1 MVVKKQRKQRMLVSS
16 AALAL
21 VSGMGLSGCGN
32 DAVPASHTSTPEV
45 EVVTLQPQN
54 VALSAEFPGRTS
66 PYMVAE
72 VRPQV
77 GGILLQREF
86 EEGAEVNAGEVLYR
100 IESAPYRAVLAKAE
114 ASFESAQ
121 QLFRRY
127 EQLVKVHAISQQQ
140 YDDARA
146 AYLQAKALVESARI
160 DMGYTTIKAPIA
172 GRVGRS
178 KMTQGAL
185 VTSNQPEALAT
196 IQQLDP
202 IYVDIVQ
209 PSVTLLRLRDDL
221 ASGRIKNMADGQAEV
236 LLTLENGQRYEHTGR
251 LQFSEVSVDQ
261 TTGAVTL
268 RAEFPNPDGV
278 LLPGMFVRAQLQEG
292 IRENVL
298 LVPQRGVTRDSQ
310 GQAIALVLDENNIVQ
325 QRSLETGRVVDGQ
338 WVIEQGLNAGDRV
351 VVAGLQHV
359 RPGAT
364 ASVAT
369 DSATEQTAATREAQ

>member
-16 AALAL
+16 AILAL
-21 VSGMGLSGCGN
+21 VSGLVSGCGN
-32 DAVPASHTSTPEV
+32 DAPTVTSATAPEV
-45 EVVTLQPQN
+45 DVVVLQPQT
-54 VALSAEFPGRTS
+54 VGLSAEFPGRTS

-77 GGILLQREF
+77 GGILLQRKF
-86 EEGAEVNAGEVLYR
+86 EEGAVVKAGDVLYS
-100 IESAPYRAVLAKAE
+100 IESAPYKAVLAKAE
-114 ASFESAQ
+114 ASYVAAR
-121 QLFRRY
+121 QLARRY

-140 YDDARA
+140 YDDAQA
-146 AYLQAKALVESARI
+146 AYLQAKAQVESARI
-160 DMGYTTIKAPIA
+160 DMGYTTIKAPID
-172 GRVGRS
+172 GRIGRS

-209 PSVTLLRLRDDL
+209 PSITLLKLRDDV
-221 ASGRIKNMADGQAEV
+221 ASGRIKSVAEGQAEV
-236 LLTLENGQRYEHTGR
+236 LLTLENGQHYAHTGR

-261 TTGAVTL
+261 STGAVTL

-292 IRENVL
+292 TRENVL

-310 GQAIALVLDENNIVQ
+310 GHAIAMVLDEQNIVQ
-325 QRSLETGRVVDGQ
+325 QRSIDTGRVVDGQ
-338 WVIEQGLNAGDRV
+338 WVIEQGLQAGDRV
-351 VVAGLQHV
+351 VVTGLQHV
-359 RPGAT
+359 RPGTKAR
-364 ASVAT
+364 VAV
-369 DSATEQTAATREAQ
+369 DAVAVQPSAARDEH